1 MPATILQAVRT
12 EAACQMHHRLP
23 SLASGINTKKT
34 HDGELRKTRSAAES
48 PQQPTVRTPPLFLEA
63 TSPSAIEDQPL
74 CTGLRGAHDAVGWK
88 LGVGSWEG
96 GARRGRGA
104 ELLYSGHS
112 FKASCRENKQSLCV
126 CSWQW
131 LGQGC
136 PSLGVYLKTPQMIM
150 PTGKMHTA
158 TPATSSFQ
166 PSPAPS
172 PFAVELLAMDLRVYR
187 GRQAFQTF
195 PGGGGTTWGH
205 VPPIPGPLCPLTEL
219 TRSLGD

>member
-1 MPATILQAVRT
+1 MLLKAPNNPQCEQPHLLQRPPA
-12 EAACQMHHRLP
+12 
-23 SLASGINTKKT
+23 
-34 HDGELRKTRSAAES
+34 
-48 PQQPTVRTPPLFLEA
+48 
-63 TSPSAIEDQPL
+63 PSAIEDEPL

-96 GARRGRGA
+96 GAHRGRGA

-150 PTGKMHTA
+150 PTGKMHTELQ
-158 TPATSSFQ
+158 PRPVSSPVQ
-166 PSPAPS
+166 PPP
-172 PFAVELLAMDLRVYR
+172 PLL
-187 GRQAFQTF
+187 
-195 PGGGGTTWGH
+195 
-205 VPPIPGPLCPLTEL
+205 
-219 TRSLGD
+219 